1 MEKQPKATDQQ
12 DTNAA
17 LAALAAAGNSFALGQ
32 LWEINKGLL
41 HRWFWQW
48 YSKNK
53 AVADEHGITL
63 EDFDQEGF
71 FAVQAAAKAYDP
83 EKGSFATL
91 LGYYVQSQINK
102 AVCGEHSR
110 LVTTEDGKQVRLSA
124 NPLNAC
130 TSLDVPV
137 GEDGNGTVLADL
149 QEDPAAAHEFQQAE
163 DEIYNEELH
172 AALEEALNK
181 LTPRQADIIRRH
193 YFGGKSFTEI
203 AREDGTTLNAAR
215 NHEVNAFV
223 ALRQNPALVR
233 WHDDIISTK
242 AWTGTGWNAWNRYGS
257 VEERVTE
264 YIRENF
270 AGDLSNEAIGR
281 HFNYHPNYI
290 NRVMQKHI
298 GQSLHQYVLSCRVS
312 RALEMLQTTN
322 LSVTEVSERVGFSSI
337 KHFSQ
342 TFKSIYGYS
351 PIHFRD

>member
-1 MEKQPKATDQQ
+1 MEKQQKTTGQQ

-48 YSKNK
+48 YDRNK

-130 TSLDVPV
+130 TLMC
-137 GEDGNGTVLADL
+137 LWARM
-149 QEDPAAAHEFQQAE
+149 AAAPFWRTCRKTRRPLTSSSRPKTRSTTR
-163 DEIYNEELH
+163 NF
-172 AALEEALNK
+172 
-181 LTPRQADIIRRH
+181 TPRW
-193 YFGGKSFTEI
+193 KK
-203 AREDGTTLNAAR
+203 
-215 NHEVNAFV
+215 
-223 ALRQNPALVR
+223 P
-233 WHDDIISTK
+233 
-242 AWTGTGWNAWNRYGS
+242 
-257 VEERVTE
+257 
-264 YIRENF
+264 
-270 AGDLSNEAIGR
+270 
-281 HFNYHPNYI
+281 
-290 NRVMQKHI
+290 
-298 GQSLHQYVLSCRVS
+298 
-312 RALEMLQTTN
+312 
-322 LSVTEVSERVGFSSI
+322 
-337 KHFSQ
+337 
-342 TFKSIYGYS
+342 
-351 PIHFRD
+351 

>member
-1 MEKQPKATDQQ
+1 MEKQPAKATGQQ
-12 DTNAA
+12 GTNAA

-48 YSKNK
+48 YDRNK

-91 LGYYVQSQINK
+91 LGYYVQAQINK
-102 AVCGEHSR
+102 AVRGEHSR

-130 TSLDVPV
+130 TSLDTPFDDN
-137 GEDGNGTVLADL
+137 DGGSATLGDL
-149 QEDPAAAHEFQQAE
+149 QEDPAAAQAFQTAE
-163 DEIYNEELH
+163 NELYTEELH

-193 YFGGKSFTEI
+193 YFGGKSFAEI
-203 AREDGTTLNAAR
+203 AREDGTTLNTAR
-215 NHEVNAFV
+215 NHEVNAFI

-257 VEERVTE
+257 IEERVTE
-264 YIRENF
+264 YIEKKEAERRERIEQRRRE
-270 AGDLSNEAIGR
+270 DEALLE
-281 HFNYHPNYI
+281 
-290 NRVMQKHI
+290 K
-298 GQSLHQYVLSCRVS
+298 
-312 RALEMLQTTN
+312 ALE
-322 LSVTEVSERVGFSSI
+322 R
-337 KHFSQ
+337 
-342 TFKSIYGYS
+342 FKCVK
-351 PIHFRD
+351 

>member
-1 MEKQPKATDQQ
+1 MEKQPAKAAGQQ

-48 YSKNK
+48 YDRNK

-110 LVTTEDGKQVRLSA
+110 LVTTEDAKQVRLSA

-137 GEDGNGTVLADL
+137 GEDGSGTVLADL
-149 QEDPAAAHEFQQAE
+149 QEDPAASQAFQTAE
-163 DEIYNEELH
+163 DELYTDELH

-181 LTPRQADIIRRH
+181 LTPKQADVIRRH
-193 YFGGKSFTEI
+193 YFGGKSFAEI
-203 AREDGTTLNAAR
+203 ARENGTTLSAAR
-215 NHEVNAFV
+215 SYEVNAFIT
-223 ALRQNPALVR
+223 LRRNPALVR
-233 WHDDIISTK
+233 WHDDIISAK
-242 AWTGTGWNAWNRYGS
+242 AWTGTGWNAWKRYGS
-257 VEERVTE
+257 VEERITE
-264 YIRENF
+264 YIEKKEAERRERIEQRRRE
-270 AGDLSNEAIGR
+270 DEALLE
-281 HFNYHPNYI
+281 
-290 NRVMQKHI
+290 K
-298 GQSLHQYVLSCRVS
+298 
-312 RALEMLQTTN
+312 ALER
-322 LSVTEVSERVGFSSI
+322 SRCV
-337 KHFSQ
+337 K
-342 TFKSIYGYS
+342 
-351 PIHFRD
+351 

>member
-1 MEKQPKATDQQ
+1 MEKQPAKATGQQ

-53 AVADEHGITL
+53 AVADEHGLTL

-137 GEDGNGTVLADL
+137 GEDGSGTVLADL

-181 LTPRQADIIRRH
+181 LTLRQADIIRRH
-193 YFGGKSFTEI
+193 YFGGKSFAEIAREI

-215 NHEVNAFV
+215 NHEVNAFI

-264 YIRENF
+264 YIEKKEAERREF
-270 AGDLSNEAIGR
+270 IEQRRREDEALLE
-281 HFNYHPNYI
+281 
-290 NRVMQKHI
+290 K
-298 GQSLHQYVLSCRVS
+298 
-312 RALEMLQTTN
+312 ALE
-322 LSVTEVSERVGFSSI
+322 R
-337 KHFSQ
+337 
-342 TFKSIYGYS
+342 FKCVK
-351 PIHFRD
+351 

>member
-1 MEKQPKATDQQ
+1 MEQNRPKQTDQQ
-12 DTNAA
+12 ATNEA
-17 LAALAAAGNSFALGQ
+17 LAALAAAGNTFALGQ

-41 HRWFWQW
+41 HRCFWQW
-48 YSKNK
+48 YDRNK

-110 LVTTEDGKQVRLSA
+110 LVTIEDGKPVRLSA
-124 NPLNAC
+124 NPLNTC

-137 GEDGNGTVLADL
+137 GEDGSGTVLADL

-181 LTPRQADIIRRH
+181 LTLRQADIIRRH
-193 YFGGKSFTEI
+193 YFGGKSFAEI

-215 NHEVNAFV
+215 NHEVNAFI

-264 YIRENF
+264 YIEKKEAERRERIEQRRRE
-270 AGDLSNEAIGR
+270 DEALLE
-281 HFNYHPNYI
+281 
-290 NRVMQKHI
+290 K
-298 GQSLHQYVLSCRVS
+298 
-312 RALEMLQTTN
+312 ALE
-322 LSVTEVSERVGFSSI
+322 R
-337 KHFSQ
+337 
-342 TFKSIYGYS
+342 FKCVK
-351 PIHFRD
+351 

>member
-1 MEKQPKATDQQ
+1 M
-12 DTNAA
+12 
-17 LAALAAAGNSFALGQ
+17 
-32 LWEINKGLL
+32 WEINKGLL

-48 YSKNK
+48 YDRNK

-137 GEDGNGTVLADL
+137 GEDGSGTVLADL

-163 DEIYNEELH
+163 NEIYNEKLH

-181 LTPRQADIIRRH
+181 LTHRQADIIRRH
-193 YFGGKSFTEI
+193 YFGGKSFAEI
-203 AREDGTTLNAAR
+203 AREDGTTLSAAR
-215 NHEVNAFV
+215 NHEVNAFI
-223 ALRQNPALVR
+223 ALRRNPALVR

-264 YIRENF
+264 YIEKKEAERRERIEQRRRE
-270 AGDLSNEAIGR
+270 DEALLE
-281 HFNYHPNYI
+281 
-290 NRVMQKHI
+290 K
-298 GQSLHQYVLSCRVS
+298 
-312 RALEMLQTTN
+312 ALE
-322 LSVTEVSERVGFSSI
+322 R
-337 KHFSQ
+337 
-342 TFKSIYGYS
+342 FKCVK
-351 PIHFRD
+351 

>member
-1 MEKQPKATDQQ
+1 M
-12 DTNAA
+12 
-17 LAALAAAGNSFALGQ
+17 
-32 LWEINKGLL
+32 WEINKGLL

-53 AVADEHGITL
+53 AVADEHGLTL

-91 LGYYVQSQINK
+91 LGYYVQAQINK

-110 LVTTEDGKQVRLSA
+110 LVTVENGKQVKLSA
-124 NPLNAC
+124 NPLNDC

-137 GEDGNGTVLADL
+137 GEDGSGAVLADL

-163 DEIYNEELH
+163 NEIYNEELH

-193 YFGGKSFTEI
+193 YFGGKSFAEI
-203 AREDGTTLNAAR
+203 AREDGTTLNTAR
-215 NHEVNAFV
+215 NHEVNAFI

-233 WHDDIISTK
+233 WHDDIISAK

-264 YIRENF
+264 YIEKKEAERREF
-270 AGDLSNEAIGR
+270 IEQRRREDEALLE
-281 HFNYHPNYI
+281 
-290 NRVMQKHI
+290 K
-298 GQSLHQYVLSCRVS
+298 
-312 RALEMLQTTN
+312 ALE
-322 LSVTEVSERVGFSSI
+322 R
-337 KHFSQ
+337 
-342 TFKSIYGYS
+342 FKCVK
-351 PIHFRD
+351 

>member
-1 MEKQPKATDQQ
+1 MEQNRPKQTDQQ
-12 DTNAA
+12 ATNEA
-17 LAALAAAGNSFALGQ
+17 LAALAAAGNTFALGQ

-41 HRWFWQW
+41 HRCFWQW
-48 YSKNK
+48 YDRNK

-71 FAVQAAAKAYDP
+71 FAVQAAAKAYAP

-137 GEDGNGTVLADL
+137 GEDGSGTVLADL

-163 DEIYNEELH
+163 DEICNEELH

-193 YFGGKSFTEI
+193 YFGGKSFAEI
-203 AREDGTTLNAAR
+203 AREDGTTLNTAR
-215 NHEVNAFV
+215 NHEVNAFI

-264 YIRENF
+264 YIEKKEAERREF
-270 AGDLSNEAIGR
+270 IEQRRREDEALLE
-281 HFNYHPNYI
+281 
-290 NRVMQKHI
+290 K
-298 GQSLHQYVLSCRVS
+298 
-312 RALEMLQTTN
+312 ALE
-322 LSVTEVSERVGFSSI
+322 R
-337 KHFSQ
+337 
-342 TFKSIYGYS
+342 FKCVK
-351 PIHFRD
+351 